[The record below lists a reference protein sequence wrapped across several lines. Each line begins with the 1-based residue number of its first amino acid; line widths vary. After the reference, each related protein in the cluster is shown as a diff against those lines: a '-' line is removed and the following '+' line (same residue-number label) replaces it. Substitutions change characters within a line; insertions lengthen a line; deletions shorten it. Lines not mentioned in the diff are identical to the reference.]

1 MTRLGDQVCLVTGA
15 ASGIG
20 EAISRRLA
28 REGAAVTLCDINAS
42 GIEAITADIAASGG
56 KAMAFRADAASPADM
71 TSAVQATVRQFGTL
85 DALFNNAGIAASCP
99 LDDITP
105 EMFTRVMT
113 VNAYSVVVGC
123 QAAAQYMKSRSHG
136 SIINTCSVAGKR
148 AFPGHTLYAASK
160 FAIRAMTQGFSQ
172 ELAPHGIR
180 VNAICPG
187 MIRTPL
193 WDEVSEQ
200 QSRREGV
207 VVDAAALVNSYSA
220 GVSLG
225 RPGTPSD
232 LTGIAVFLVSSD
244 SAYLTGQ
251 CINVDGGLVYD

>member
-1 MTRLGDQVCLVTGA
+1 LSNQVCLVTGA

-20 EAISRRLA
+20 QAISRRLA
-28 REGAAVTLCDINAS
+28 SEGAAVTLCDINEA
-42 GIEAITADIAASGG
+42 GIEAAASDIASSNG
-56 KAMAFRADAASPADM
+56 KAMAFRADASSLTDM
-71 TSAVQATVRQFGTL
+71 ASAVEATVRKFGAL
-85 DALFNNAGIAASCP
+85 DAMFNNAGIAASCP
-99 LDDITP
+99 LEDITA

-123 QAAAQYMKSRSHG
+123 QVAGKYMKTRSRG

-172 ELAPHGIR
+172 ELAPHGVR

-193 WDEVSEQ
+193 WDEVSDQ
-200 QSRREGV
+200 QSKREGV
-207 VVDAAALVNSYSA
+207 PVDAAALVNSYAA

-225 RPGTPSD
+225 RPGTPAD

-244 SAYLTGQ
+244 SDYLTGQ